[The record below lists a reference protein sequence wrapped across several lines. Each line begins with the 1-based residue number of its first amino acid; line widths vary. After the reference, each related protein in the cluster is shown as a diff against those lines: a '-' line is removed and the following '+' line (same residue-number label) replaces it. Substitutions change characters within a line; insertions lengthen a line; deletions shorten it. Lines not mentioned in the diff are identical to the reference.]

1 MKKSDD
7 YIKQSV
13 FNITLNFT
21 RLQNETKEL
30 FFKCLDEGRSVE
42 YFSKQLDK
50 IWSNLDHSFMENDI
64 EEYKQIIHNNNMR
77 LFEIAMPKTEKQA
90 KKEDS
95 FFDIITAVVVIGYE
109 KKYVKQQQKEYERS
123 LNSPL
128 YKENKTDYLSML
140 VEKKDSEGIVPY
152 YVKKTGQIR
161 EVPLNVYASM
171 IHNTNLTRAAWN
183 ETLNDAKE
191 FGAEKFII
199 PYHNFSC
206 PHCIAH
212 QNIIMT
218 FDEVV
223 SMIGEVA
230 INQQADILHPNCQCL
245 LRPYYPGLTKKEEF
259 PFPKAELDNIYD
271 IRQKM
276 NSLTLKK
283 ERILT
288 DMKIQK
294 GLGSQEEYDK
304 LNQKRNKINSQIRE
318 LKNELPTEE
327 LQKQVVAINR

>member
-1 MKKSDD
+1 MRKSDD

-13 FNITLNFT
+13 FNVNLKYT

-50 IWSNLDHSFMENDI
+50 IWGNLDHSFMTDEID
-64 EEYKQIIHNNNMR
+64 EYKQIIHDNNMR
-77 LFEIAMPKTEKQA
+77 LFELAMPKTEYET

-95 FFDIITAVVVIGYE
+95 FFDIISAIVVIGYE
-109 KKYVKQQQKEYERS
+109 KKYVRQQEKEYERS
-123 LNSPL
+123 LKSPL
-128 YKENKTDYLSML
+128 YKENKKEYLSML
-140 VEKKDSEGIVPY
+140 VEKKDNNGIVPY
-152 YVKKTGQIR
+152 YVKKTGKIR

-171 IHNTNLTRAAWN
+171 IHNTNLTRAGWN
-183 ETLNDAKE
+183 QSLND
-191 FGAEKFII
+191 GNSIGINQYYI
-199 PYHNFSC
+199 PFHNFSC
-206 PHCIAH
+206 PHCLAH
-212 QNIIMT
+212 QNKIMST
-218 FDEVV
+218 DDVIDL
-223 SMIGEVA
+223 IGA
-230 INQQADILHPNCQCL
+230 IVEEQEGNILHPNCKCVL
-245 LRPYYPGLTKKEEF
+245 THYYPGLTKTNEPPYTDKELE
-259 PFPKAELDNIYD
+259 KQYN

-283 ERILT
+283 ENILT
-288 DMKIQK
+288 DIKIQK
-294 GLGSQEEYDK
+294 ELGSQEQYDK